1 MKQVSKL
8 ACVLIGFALY
18 SSAHADDAIN
28 ALKQMNTEGC
38 TKAAKFEPDPPKG
51 EAQTKS
57 YCTCVYDVYYGGFS
71 PKERANITSVP
82 TKKEGEDL
90 MKRLEA
96 AQAQCRKK
104 IGF

>member
-8 ACVLIGFALY
+8 ACLLVGFSLY
-18 SSAHADDAIN
+18 ASAHADDVIDG
-28 ALKQMNTEGC
+28 LKQMNTEGC
-38 TKAAKFEPDPPKG
+38 TKAAQFEPNPPKG
-51 EAQTKS
+51 AAQTKS

-71 PKERANITSVP
+71 QKERANITAVP
-82 TKKEGEDL
+82 SKKEGEAL